1 MKLYLCIIGLFL
13 SAAPAQAQIVHQT
26 PPLAD
31 DQSLPLGLTL
41 VLGTQ
46 RTATKNPNQKT
57 ETPLEFAV
65 LTPPPSAYDNWWTDL
80 YVAQLEDLGWKS
92 MGGAP
97 PITPLVRETGKCRE
111 DIMLITMGPQ
121 TKDIT
126 HAETKE
132 SVAFEF
138 NFIGFKYRK
147 SEACKASV
155 GKN

>member
-1 MKLYLCIIGLFL
+1 MKRVLCIIGLLL

-41 VLGTQ
+41 VPGTQ
-46 RTATKNPNQKT
+46 RTATKNPNLKT
-57 ETPLEFAV
+57 TTSLEFAV

-80 YVAQLEDLGWKS
+80 YVAQLENLGWKS

-97 PITPLVRETGKCRE
+97 PLTPLYRESGKCRE
-111 DIMLITMGPQ
+111 DILLITMGPQ

-126 HAETKE
+126 NADTKE
-132 SVAFEF
+132 SIVFEF

-155 GKN
+155 GTN